1 MSDYPLGAKYDKNA
15 PYNEVRKKIS
25 VCVSVTYHKEIEVEV
40 VEGGY
45 DEVTLNYLAR
55 EEVYPMHKFMD
66 DDGWTEDEFEA
77 IEE

>member
-1 MSDYPLGAKYDKNA
+1 MGYPLGAKYDKNA
-15 PYNEVRKKIS
+15 PYNEEKKKVS
-25 VCVSVTYHKEIEVEV
+25 VCVSVTYHKDIEIE

-55 EEVYPMHKFMD
+55 EKVYNMHKFMD
-66 DDGWTEDEFEA
+66 DNDWYEDEFEV

>member
-1 MSDYPLGAKYDKNA
+1 MGYPLGAKYDKNA
-15 PYNEVRKKIS
+15 PYNEKPKKVS
-25 VCVSVTYHKEIEVEV
+25 VCVSVTYHKDIEVEV

-55 EEVYPMHKFMD
+55 EKVYSMHKFMD

-77 IEE
+77 IED